1 MEATQFLDSDL
12 SEEVPAPGT
21 YASTITTARLRT
33 SQSGNAMVQVV
44 HALAGV
50 RPGYD
55 RVSEYFVL
63 EGASARGLAFSRRR
77 LVGLYRACGLTP
89 RPGEEIA
96 PAALQG
102 ARLRVKVEH
111 EEFRGELHLRVI
123 AHLTLA
129 DGEPAHF

>member
-1 MEATQFLDSDL
+1 MQATQFFDSDL

-33 SQSGNAMVQVV
+33 SQSGNAMVHVV
-44 HALAGV
+44 HALEGV
-50 RPGYD
+50 SPGHE

-63 EGASARGLAFSRRR
+63 EGASARGLALSRRR
-77 LVGLYRACGLTP
+77 LVELYRACGLTP

-111 EEFRGELHLRVI
+111 EEWRGEVHLRVV
-123 AHLTLA
+123 AHLPLT
-129 DGEPAHF
+129 DPF